1 MEKITLLCIAG
12 LLLAGCFRLMLQP
25 LRLAWKL
32 LLGGLCGMISLWLV
46 GLTAGLTG
54 LAIPINPITVLIS
67 GTLGIPGLVLLA
79 LLQLL
84 L

>member
-1 MEKITLLCIAG
+1 METIMLLCIAG
-12 LLLAGCFRLMLQP
+12 ILLALLFRLMLQP

-32 LLGGLCGMISLWLV
+32 LLGGLCGLLSLWLV

-67 GTLGIPGLVLLA
+67 GALGIPGLILLA
-79 LLQLL
+79 LLQLIL
-84 L
+84 

>member
-1 MEKITLLCIAG
+1 MEKMILLCIAG
-12 LLLAGCFRLMLQP
+12 VVLAVLFRLMLQP

-32 LLGGLCGMISLWLV
+32 LLGGICGLLSLWLL

-54 LAIPINPITVLIS
+54 LSIPINPITVLIS

-79 LLQLL
+79 LLQLVL
-84 L
+84 